1 MKKFYFLFIALLAQT
16 RTIVQIIQNP
26 KHLIDKKNPIVLSTT
41 DNNYFY
47 LVTKGLNLKIK
58 KESGEIE
65 DRSDNEFTNR
75 DYIYI
80 FDKLN
85 NNYLLCLNDYYEI
98 KINYNSFISYEK
110 IIVCSF
116 PKGLGLSMTK
126 IGGIAGD
133 REFILYGYVT
143 NKLLFSSKSQYYRSY
158 ENINNIND
166 KLSCKFIK
174 GEDYICGMIINNNL
188 NINCFK
194 YSINILNSYQD
205 SLTKYSNSLSDY
217 NSISSFGLYDS
228 SNNNIKI
235 FCRKANNENTLRCK
249 FFRITINGDFEYELL
264 GDENINFDVSNDFK
278 ERNCDFSEFNSE
290 YLFCCGITGGIKCYK
305 INTNNFQKIKEFT
318 LSKAGA
324 NTYLTIKSN
333 NEYTTFF
340 FMNGDNSVYEYY
352 IYLNL
357 LV

>member
-1 MKKFYFLFIALLAQT
+1 MW
-16 RTIVQIIQNP
+16 
-26 KHLIDKKNPIVLSTT
+26 
-41 DNNYFY
+41 
-47 LVTKGLNLKIK
+47 
-58 KESGEIE
+58 
-65 DRSDNEFTNR
+65 
-75 DYIYI
+75 
-80 FDKLN
+80 
-85 NNYLLCLNDYYEI
+85 NDYLF
-98 KINYNSFISYEK
+98 YN
-110 IIVCSF
+110 
-116 PKGLGLSMTK
+116 
-126 IGGIAGD
+126 
-133 REFILYGYVT
+133 
-143 NKLLFSSKSQYYRSY
+143 
-158 ENINNIND
+158 
-166 KLSCKFIK
+166 
-174 GEDYICGMIINNNL
+174 INNNL